1 MQLHWRACL
10 TTGSGVFIIK
20 ILFEGGLLNG
30 VIITIVIRVQLAATN
45 LDIFTF
51 MIPFKVSHI
60 QLAKLVKTL
69 LGVILYMRE
78 YKVYKIFLYL
88 Q

>member
-1 MQLHWRACL
+1 MYLL
-10 TTGSGVFIIK
+10 LKSF
-20 ILFEGGLLNG
+20 FEGGLLNG
-30 VIITIVIRVQLAATN
+30 VISTIVIRVQLAATN